1 MFSFLKSVKLAI
13 VLIALLTALIVAGM
27 VIPQAN
33 LKPALYAQWWASHPG
48 VAVVVQRLGLDH
60 TFTSWW
66 FLAVVGLF
74 FVNTLACTVDQAV
87 NAWRLAWSSR
97 SGGLQPAGA
106 GTSAGYPEEIATS
119 VLHGRRYVVRGW
131 DYPAEGTWVFLAE
144 KNRAGYW
151 GSVIFHAGLLLII
164 LGVVY
169 GSLGR
174 FEGVMLLTEGERRV
188 EGHGE
193 YIHLEEG
200 PAFAEAHPG
209 FEVGLER
216 VRHFPPTQKTPA
228 GMTSGLTLDGKPF
241 QLGQQAPLV
250 YRGFRIYQDRFGDA
264 VSLESD
270 PGRGAPLQFTAGLL
284 DQITTDGSKVSRGS
298 LVIPGTAVRAR
309 LTLYA
314 DAALKD
320 GKLFASSLVLKRP
333 LLRVILEGST
343 GARLF
348 QGDVKAGQGIHAA
361 GLKLTFT
368 GASYWLALRIRR
380 DPGQDMIF
388 AGFGV
393 VLLGLILLYFLI
405 PRKIW
410 VEIKPGSG
418 PDCRD
423 GWQVSVRGSAPR
435 HSDLLEAEL
444 EEIRRKLA
452 ETPGVYS
459 ADVAKGELR
468 FAARGGHWT

>member
-1 MFSFLKSVKLAI
+1 MFSFLRSVKLAI
-13 VLIALLTALIVAGM
+13 VLIALLTALIAAGM
-27 VIPQAN
+27 IIPQTN
-33 LKPALYAQWWASHPG
+33 LKPALYAQWRASHP
-48 VAVVVQRLGLDH
+48 VAAVLVERLGLDH

-87 NAWRLAWSSR
+87 KTWRMAGQSGQPHLSS
-97 SGGLQPAGA
+97 
-106 GTSAGYPEEIATS
+106 GYPGEIVAS

-131 DYPAEGTWVFLAE
+131 DHPAEGTWVFLAE

-164 LGVVY
+164 LGVIY

-188 EGHGE
+188 EGHRE

-209 FEVGLER
+209 FEMGLER
-216 VRHFPPTQKTPA
+216 VRHFPPTQKTPG
-228 GMTSGLTLDGKPF
+228 GMTSGLTLDGKSF
-241 QLGQQAPLV
+241 QLGQGAPLI

-270 PGRGAPLQFTAGLL
+270 TGRGAPLQLTAGLL
-284 DQITTDGSKVSRGS
+284 DQITTNGSKVSKGS
-298 LVIPGTAVRAR
+298 LIIPGTAVRAR

-314 DAALKD
+314 DAALKG

-333 LLRVILEGST
+333 VLRVILEDGT

-348 QGDVKAGQGIHAA
+348 QGDVKVGQGIHAA

-380 DPGQDMIF
+380 DPGQGMIF
-388 AGFGV
+388 AGFAVG
-393 VLLGLILLYFLI
+393 LLGLILLYFLI
-405 PRKIW
+405 PRRVW
-410 VEIKPGSG
+410 VEIKADPG
-418 PDCRD
+418 PDCPD
-423 GWQVSVRGSAPR
+423 GWRASVRGSTPR
-435 HSDLLEAEL
+435 HLDLLEAEL
-444 EEIRRKLA
+444 EEIRRALA

-459 ADVAKGELR
+459 AGVAKGELR
-468 FAARGGHWT
+468 FAAKGGHWA